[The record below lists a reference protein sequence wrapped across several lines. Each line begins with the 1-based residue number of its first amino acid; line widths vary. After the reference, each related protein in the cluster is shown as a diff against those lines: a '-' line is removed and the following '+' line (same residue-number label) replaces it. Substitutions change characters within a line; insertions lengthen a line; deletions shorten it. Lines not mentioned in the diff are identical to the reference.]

1 MASLRLPYP
10 IFSFF
15 TDCFSVCRTVILNLD
30 MLNDQKYF
38 ECYNV
43 FAGSGHHYASYNIDT
58 NTSEHTKRINC
69 NNYVL

>member
-1 MASLRLPYP
+1 MASLRLPNP
-10 IFSFF
+10 IFDFF
-15 TDCFSVCRTVILNLD
+15 NCFSVRRIVILSLN

-43 FAGSGHHYASYNIDT
+43 FAGSGHHYASYKIDT
-58 NTSEHTKRINC
+58 NTSEHTKHINC